1 MSESDKLSLI
11 STIAAN
17 YLRRNPVGVD
27 QIGAVI
33 SSITGA
39 IQHAADQ
46 LAGHPVDATSEA
58 AAPAIEKPTPAVS
71 IKKSIQP
78 EFLVCLEDGVH
89 ARTLKRHLTSAHGMT
104 PAQYRERW
112 ALPKDY
118 PMSAPAYSAQRSEM
132 AKQIGLGQRGRGAK
146 GRVAKSKTAV
156 GGRKART

>member
-1 MSESDKLSLI
+1 MPESDKLSLI

-17 YLRRNPVGVD
+17 YLRRNPVGID

-33 SSITGA
+33 SSISVA
-39 IQHAADQ
+39 IQQAADR
-46 LAGHPVDATSEA
+46 LAGNTVDVTIE
-58 AAPAIEKPTPAVS
+58 APAPATEKPSPAVS

-78 EFLVCLEDGVH
+78 EFLVCLEDGIH

-104 PAQYRERW
+104 PEQYRERW

-146 GRVAKSKTAV
+146 GGVAKSKPGV
-156 GGRKART
+156 RGRKVRT

>member
-1 MSESDKLSLI
+1 MSESDKLTLI

-33 SSITGA
+33 SSISVA
-39 IQHAADQ
+39 IQQAADQ
-46 LAGHPVDATSEA
+46 LAGHTVDAISEA
-58 AAPAIEKPTPAVS
+58 ASPAIEKPIPAVS

-146 GRVAKSKTAV
+146 GRVAKSKPGV
-156 GGRKART
+156 GGRKVRA